1 MNEIWNQILIQKLE
15 IWWKQLVILD
25 WFSTLYLIWI
35 DNQNK
40 AEDADPQFEQ
50 DKEKYQNQQDDIS
63 EEESIQHEE
72 NFKQKTEQSEYIQQE
87 ENLNNE

>member
-15 IWWKQLVILD
+15 IWWEQLVIID

-40 AEDADPQFEQ
+40 AEDAGPQFEQ
-50 DKEKYQNQQDDIS
+50 DKENYQNQQDDIS
-63 EEESIQHEE
+63 EVESIQQEE
-72 NFKQKTEQSEYIQQE
+72 NIKQETEQSEYIQKE
-87 ENLNNE
+87 ENLINE